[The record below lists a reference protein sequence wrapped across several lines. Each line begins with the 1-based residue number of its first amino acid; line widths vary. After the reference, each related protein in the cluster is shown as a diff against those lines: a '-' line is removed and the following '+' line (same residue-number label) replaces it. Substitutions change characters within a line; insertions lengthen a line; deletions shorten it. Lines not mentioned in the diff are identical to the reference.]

1 MRPDL
6 RDASYLWDIVESAT
20 AAIDATRELD
30 FATYERSAVLRAAAE
45 RWIEIIGEAANRVSE
60 VFRQA
65 HPEVPWQKMISQRNL
80 LAHEYRDVRHEKIW
94 SVLREHLP
102 RLVAQLEPLLPP
114 PPKDG

>member
-1 MRPDL
+1 MVHSVPTAIPLPEEEIAAVCR
-6 RDASYLWDIVESAT
+6 RHRVVE
-20 AAIDATRELD
+20 L
-30 FATYERSAVLRAAAE
+30 AVF
-45 RWIEIIGEAANRVSE
+45 GS
-60 VFRQA
+60 
-65 HPEVPWQKMISQRNL
+65 SQRNL